1 MNRLFLLA
9 ILLSPLIA
17 LAQSASTEAIG
28 STKQRAAEQ
37 ERIKRELEVMGLR
50 DIDQIRPEVVK
61 LLQSQA
67 HGGWRHVPAVSPVVG
82 SLIRTKG
89 NPENEDLE
97 FLSFGVVYKYHP
109 GPPIALCITAP
120 CQVAS
125 GRPEQVISVKVTET
139 QCKNSLTRTFTST
152 EYVLPALAPQDIA
165 KIIELVTTAER
176 RSSLAWN
183 PSSDDE
189 KKACGEVFNR
199 G

>member
-1 MNRLFLLA
+1 M
-9 ILLSPLIA
+9 
-17 LAQSASTEAIG
+17 
-28 STKQRAAEQ
+28 AAEQ
-37 ERIKRELEVMGLR
+37 RIRREPEIMGLR
-50 DIDQIRPEVVK
+50 HVEQIRSEVLK

-89 NPENEDLE
+89 NPENEDLG

-109 GPPIALCITAP
+109 GSPIALCITAP

-139 QCKNSLTRTFTST
+139 QCKNSLTRTFSST
-152 EYVLPALAPQDIA
+152 DNVLPALSPMDIA
-165 KIIELVTTAER
+165 KLIEPLTATER
-176 RSSLAWN
+176 RSNLAWN

>member
-1 MNRLFLLA
+1 MKRLLSLSAA
-9 ILLSPLIA
+9 ILPLCVF
-17 LAQSASTEAIG
+17 AQSVGTVAVESTRQSA
-28 STKQRAAEQ
+28 TAER
-37 ERIKRELEVMGLR
+37 RISREPEILGLR
-50 DIDQIRPEVVK
+50 DVEQIRSEVLK

-97 FLSFGVVYKYHP
+97 FLSFGVVHKYH
-109 GPPIALCITAP
+109 PPIALCITAP

-125 GRPEQVISVKVTET
+125 GRTEQVISVKVTET
-139 QCKNSLTRTFTST
+139 QCKNSLTRRFSST
-152 EYVLPALAPQDIA
+152 DNVLPALSPTDIA
-165 KIIELVTTAER
+165 KTIELLTATER
-176 RSSLAWN
+176 RSNLAWN